1 MLTFSL
7 LVESSAH
14 RTSDA
19 PAVYT
24 YRPYESWSSRMSS
37 RPRLPWIVVIAI
49 AAAAAVSAAEGG
61 GGAHCAATP
70 VRGNVVKAGVFTGYI
85 VPGYDVVGGRFR
97 LHVGD
102 YRNRATGLSQ
112 KIPWFAPVASGANG
126 DLVVRWTRLAPL
138 PARRFTVRAPTGGI
152 FPQGYVYPTSFS
164 PPNAGCWRLTFRSG
178 SATGSLTVLVPG
190 RG

>member
-1 MLTFSL
+1 MSNQP
-7 LVESSAH
+7 
-14 RTSDA
+14 RTL
-19 PAVYT
+19 
-24 YRPYESWSSRMSS
+24 WM
-37 RPRLPWIVVIAI
+37 VVIAI
-49 AAAAAVSAAEGG
+49 AATASVSAAKGSDRSQ
-61 GGAHCAATP
+61 CAATP
-70 VRGNVVKAGVFTGYI
+70 VRGNAVKAGVFTGYV

-97 LHVGD
+97 LHIGD

-138 PARRFTVRAPTGGI
+138 PARRFTVKAPTGGI

-164 PPNAGCWRLTFRSG
+164 PPTAGCWRLTFRSG
-178 SATGSLTVLVPG
+178 SATGRLTVLVRG